1 MTISKFWLHYIFV
14 KLYVTK
20 CIGLVTT
27 RPGVEFPSLV
37 DVLAACGA
45 PHVTW
50 GHQTDNEGAVPT
62 LGSPRDLGRVEVRW
76 VVFVQN
82 LSLRHGSFSVTV
94 SSNQ

>member
-20 CIGLVTT
+20 CIGLVT